1 MLIIFSQF
9 SPIIS
14 YNRKIEKGQEND
26 SVLQRTFV
34 GWSRYEGEWKDGDWD
49 GQGTLLSRGLSFKIA
64 MGNILTLTP
73 ALIITLEQLD
83 KALH

>member
-1 MLIIFSQF
+1 MLIIFCSFHQLF
-9 SPIIS
+9 H
-14 YNRKIEKGQEND
+14 YNRKIEKGQENY